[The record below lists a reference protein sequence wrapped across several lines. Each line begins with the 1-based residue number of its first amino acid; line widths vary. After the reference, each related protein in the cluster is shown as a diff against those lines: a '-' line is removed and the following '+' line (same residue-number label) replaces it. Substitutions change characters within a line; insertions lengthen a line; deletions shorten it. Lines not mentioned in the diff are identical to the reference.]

1 MPELKP
7 LPCPACGSDTQVI
20 KIERQN
26 NKPPLFTCLCVK
38 HPCQD
43 REVFYVSEEAAIK
56 AHNSLPR
63 ALRRTATPPTEDG
76 QYYWALG
83 MNLMWFV
90 VRVVEINGEMY
101 AMMPGSEV
109 ECPISDFV
117 EWAGP
122 ITPPG
127 E

>member
-7 LPCPACGSDTQVI
+7 CPHCGGTDISLFLGFYGRDMYAVRCGGCC
-20 KIERQN
+20 EAG
-26 NKPPLFTCLCVK
+26 PPDNEPGTAV
-38 HPCQD
+38 
-43 REVFYVSEEAAIK
+43 RRWNA
-56 AHNSLPR
+56 LPR

-122 ITPPG
+122 IAPPG
-127 E
+127 EA